1 MSLITTSV
9 ANLVGGVS
17 QQPSSLRLPNQCER
31 QENAVASAF
40 EGLIKR
46 PPAEHVAVLKSSG
59 SEITYDSAY
68 VHMIDRDAAERYAV
82 VFGRTNSG
90 SSAYIKVYDIN
101 GVEKTVSTPD
111 GLGYINEADIDT
123 KLRCVTVADVTF
135 VLNRNKTVLSSTTKS
150 PYTRGLTAPTG
161 TNAHQQALLWVRQTN
176 YGRDY
181 SFTIIA
187 NGVPYSYFYTTGSA
201 AADAIGTDL
210 IATKL
215 AAGYSY
221 SGNGL
226 ANASYSTG
234 ATTIVIKSHTGT
246 TPAAN
251 HKLAGQGIAP
261 ETTVL
266 TLSTNAGLHTVTL
279 SKPLIGPL
287 AVDAPVFVW
296 QPTVNV
302 HLGYD
307 ANPIANIGVKTSNN
321 ILWVYADN
329 YSLSF
334 SIQVSDDFGGEA
346 LILSTTEASSF
357 DKLPNSAPHNY
368 LVKVVGSGG
377 TAADDYWVVF
387 KQTGTTSTTELRPGS
402 WLESMAPG
410 LEYKLDDSTM
420 PHVLIRQTDGTFMF
434 KKADGLNGYPE
445 FDWEDRVV
453 GDDDSSPFPSFVDY
467 KIRDINFFKDR
478 LVILSGEYIT
488 LSETG
493 NPFNF
498 WISTVQNLVDS
509 DSIEVGSTQPSVM
522 DFKSSVVF
530 SDRLVAFTPQTQLTL
545 KGENILS
552 ARTVSLT
559 TSAAYENTDCQPVI
573 SGTNIFFAFNRGS
586 FAGIREMFISNS
598 LDVQFDATDLTVQVP
613 QYLPG
618 KIVKIAAS
626 THENFLVTLCSGE
639 RSTLFVYK
647 YYNQGD
653 QRIQSAWCKFTFR
666 DAYILDMQ
674 FLDTVLYIVMK
685 RGSSTV
691 IEKIRLESGLK
702 DTNSTYVTT
711 LDRRLDQSGVTATY
725 NSGTGLTT
733 YALPYTI
740 TTNASMAVVTKTG
753 LSLATTQASSTTLTV
768 PGNYTTNVWIG
779 DKYTMVYQF
788 SEPTLKTPVQTGG
801 IATIAAGR
809 YQLRYG
815 TISYGNSAFFQVK
828 VQVDAGST
836 FTYDFTGRNVGDI
849 NNLIG
854 SVSIASGDFRFPV
867 YSRNTQVKISVE
879 NDSPLPSNL
888 LSAEYEALFSERSTR
903 R

>member
-1 MSLITTSV
+1 MNIPIGTLVVSSTAVAGVGHSLVLSKATTGPIPTNTPVFLWDESETSV
-9 ANLVGGVS
+9 H
-17 QQPSSLRLPNQCER
+17 
-31 QENAVASAF
+31 F
-40 EGLIKR
+40 
-46 PPAEHVAVLKSSG
+46 
-59 SEITYDSAY
+59 
-68 VHMIDRDAAERYAV
+68 
-82 VFGRTNSG
+82 
-90 SSAYIKVYDIN
+90 
-101 GVEKTVSTPD
+101 
-111 GLGYINEADIDT
+111 
-123 KLRCVTVADVTF
+123 
-135 VLNRNKTVLSSTTKS
+135 
-150 PYTRGLTAPTG
+150 
-161 TNAHQQALLWVRQTN
+161 
-176 YGRDY
+176 
-181 SFTIIA
+181 
-187 NGVPYSYFYTTGSA
+187 
-201 AADAIGTDL
+201 
-210 IATKL
+210 
-215 AAGYSY
+215 GYS
-221 SGNGL
+221 
-226 ANASYSTG
+226 
-234 ATTIVIKSHTGT
+234 
-246 TPAAN
+246 
-251 HKLAGQGIAP
+251 
-261 ETTVL
+261 
-266 TLSTNAGLHTVTL
+266 
-279 SKPLIGPL
+279 
-287 AVDAPVFVW
+287 
-296 QPTVNV
+296 
-302 HLGYD
+302 
-307 ANPIANIGVKTSNN
+307 ANPIANIGVKTTSN
-321 ILWVYADN
+321 ILWVYADD
-329 YSLSF
+329 YSLPF
-334 SIQVSDDFGGEA
+334 SISSSDDFGGDGIKLSNSEA
-346 LILSTTEASSF
+346 ASF
-357 DKLPNSAPHNY
+357 DQLPNSAPHNY
-368 LVKVVGSGG
+368 LIKIVGSGG

-387 KQTGTTSTTELRPGS
+387 KQSGTPSTTEIRPGT
-402 WLESMAPG
+402 WVESMAPG
-410 LEYKLDDSTM
+410 IEYKLDDATM

-498 WISTVQNLVDS
+498 WISTVQNLVDT

-586 FAGIREMFISNS
+586 FAGVREMFVSNS
-598 LDVQFDATDLTVQVP
+598 LDAQFDATDLTVQVP

-626 THENFLVTLCSGE
+626 THENFLVTLCSGD

-725 NSGTGLTT
+725 NAGTGLTT
-733 YALPYTI
+733 YTLPYTI
-740 TTNASMAVVTKTG
+740 TTNASMAVVTKAG
-753 LSLATTQASSTTLTV
+753 LSLATTKASSTTLTV

-854 SVSIASGDFRFPV
+854 SVTIASGDFRFPV
-867 YSRNTQVKISVE
+867 YSRNTQVKILVE

>member
-17 QQPSSLRLPNQCER
+17 QQPSALRLPNQCER

-46 PPAEHVAVLKSSG
+46 PPAEHVAVLKTSAG
-59 SEITYDSAY
+59 ADIAYDSAY
-68 VHMIDRDAAERYAV
+68 SHIIDRDASEQYTV
-82 VFGRTNSG
+82 ILGKSG
-90 SSAYIKVYDIN
+90 ANAYIEVYDIN
-101 GVEKTVSTPD
+101 GVRKTVTAPD
-111 GLGYINEADIDT
+111 GYSYINETDIGS
-123 KLRCVTVADVTF
+123 KLRVVTIADVTF
-135 VLNRNKTVLSSTTKS
+135 VVNREKTVATLATLSPKS
-150 PYTRGLTAPTG
+150 
-161 TNAHQQALLWVRQTN
+161 
-176 YGRDY
+176 RD
-181 SFTIIA
+181 T
-187 NGVPYSYFYTTGSA
+187 
-201 AADAIGTDL
+201 
-210 IATKL
+210 
-215 AAGYSY
+215 
-221 SGNGL
+221 
-226 ANASYSTG
+226 
-234 ATTIVIKSHTGT
+234 ATTIPEAMVWIRETNYKRRFEIKITKGGT
-246 TPAAN
+246 TKTYYHNTGSGTSEDIGTATIASL
-251 HKLAGQGIAP
+251 LATS
-261 ETTVL
+261 TTNNATTKGYASDPFSGL
-266 TLSTNAGLHTVTL
+266 TLAVSGNIIWAYGSTSSDTFDI
-279 SKPLIGPL
+279 S
-287 AVDAPVFVW
+287 
-296 QPTVNV
+296 
-302 HLGYD
+302 
-307 ANPIANIGVKTSNN
+307 
-321 ILWVYADN
+321 
-329 YSLSF
+329 
-334 SIQVSDDFGGEA
+334 VSDDFGGSSMK
-346 LILSTTEASSF
+346 LVTTVATSF
-357 DKLPNSAPHNY
+357 NDLPDAAPHHY
-368 LVKVVGSGG
+368 LCKIIGSAESG
-377 TAADDYWVVF
+377 ADDYWVRFV
-387 KQTGTTSTTELRPGS
+387 QTLNTTSTTSIGHGYWEEG
-402 WLESMAPG
+402 MAPG
-410 LEYKLDDSTM
+410 LAYKLDPSTM
-420 PHVLIRQTDGTFMF
+420 PHILIRNSDGTFTF
-434 KKADGLNGYPE
+434 KKADGTTYA
-445 FDWEDRVV
+445 DYIWDDRLV
-453 GDDDSSPFPSFVDY
+453 GDNESNPLPSFVGN
-467 KIRDINFFKDR
+467 KIRDLNFFKDR
-478 LVILSGEYIT
+478 LVLLSGEYAH
-488 LSETG
+488 LSEVG
-493 NPFNF
+493 QYFNF
-498 WISTVQNLVDS
+498 FLTTIQNVVDS
-509 DSIEVGSTQPSVM
+509 DPIEVGSTQAKISDM
-522 DFKSSVVF
+522 KSSAVF
-530 SDRLVAFTPQTQLTL
+530 SDRLVIFTPQTQLTL

-559 TSAAYENTDCQPVI
+559 PSAAYENTDCQPVT
-573 SGTNIFFAFNRGS
+573 SGTSIFFAFNRGS
-586 FAGIREMFISNS
+586 YAGVREMFISNS

-613 QYLPG
+613 QYLSG

-639 RSTLFVYK
+639 RSSLFVYK

-711 LDRRLDQSGVTATY
+711 LDRRLDQSGVAATY

-733 YALPYTI
+733 YTLPYTI

-753 LSLATTQASSTTLTV
+753 LSLATTKASSTTLTV

-854 SVSIASGDFRFPV
+854 SVTIASGDFRFPV

>member
-1 MSLITTSV
+1 MSLITTSI

-46 PPAEHVAVLKSSG
+46 PPAEHVAVLKSGG

-68 VHMIDRDAAERYAV
+68 VHMIDRDATERYAV
-82 VFGRTNSG
+82 VFGRSG

-101 GVEKTVSTPD
+101 GVEKTVSAPD

-135 VLNRNKTVLSSTTKS
+135 VLNRNKTVLASSTLS
-150 PYTRGLTAPTG
+150 PYTRGLSAPTG
-161 TNAHQQALLWVRQTN
+161 ANAHRQALLWVRQTN
-176 YGRDY
+176 YGRNY
-181 SFTIIA
+181 AFSITA
-187 NGVPYSYFYTTGSA
+187 NGVEYTYSYSTGTGNT
-201 AADAIGTDL
+201 DAIGTDL

-215 AAGYSY
+215 AEGS
-221 SGNGL
+221 SHDGNGL
-226 ANASYSTG
+226 ANATYAAGT
-234 ATTIVIKSHTGT
+234 TTIVLKTYSGSNPVAGT
-246 TPAAN
+246 
-251 HKLAGQGIAP
+251 KVAGRSIP
-261 ETTVL
+261 PDTTVTAHTNNGGNVHTI
-266 TLSTNAGLHTVTL
+266 TLSRAL
-279 SKPLIGPL
+279 SGPL
-287 AVDAPVFVW
+287 AADSPVFVW
-296 QPTVNV
+296 LSTKTI
-302 HLGYD
+302 HRGYSSD
-307 ANPIANIGVKTSNN
+307 PIANIGVKTHDN
-321 ILWVYADN
+321 ILWVYADDYAN
-329 YSLSF
+329 SF
-334 SIQVSDDFGGEA
+334 AISSSDDFGGDGIKLSNSEA
-346 LILSTTEASSF
+346 ASF
-357 DKLPNSAPHNY
+357 DYLPNSAPHNY

-387 KQTGTTSTTELRPGS
+387 KQSGAQSSTEIRPGS
-402 WLESMAPG
+402 WVESMAPG
-410 LEYKLDDSTM
+410 IEYKLDDATM
-420 PHVLIRQTDGTFMF
+420 PHVLIRQSNGTFIF
-434 KKADGLNGYPE
+434 KKADGANGYPD

-453 GDDDSSPFPSFVDY
+453 GDDDSSPFPAFVDN

-478 LVILSGEYIT
+478 LVVLSGEYIT
-488 LSETG
+488 LSEVG

-498 WISTVQNLVDS
+498 WITTVQNLVDT

-530 SDRLVAFTPQTQLTL
+530 SDRLVAFTPKTQLTL

-552 ARTVSLT
+552 GRTVSLT
-559 TSAAYENTDCQPVI
+559 QSASYENLDCSPVA
-573 SGTNIFFAFNRGS
+573 SGTSIFFAFNRGS
-586 FAGIREMFISNS
+586 YSGIREMFISNS
-598 LDVQFDATDLTVQVP
+598 LDLQFDATDLTVQVP
-613 QYLPG
+613 QYLTG
-618 KIVKIAAS
+618 TVVKIVAS
-626 THENFLVTLCSGE
+626 THENFLVTLCSGD
-639 RSTLFVYK
+639 RSSLFVYK

-666 DAYILDMQ
+666 DSYILDMQ

-702 DTNSTYVTT
+702 DTNSSYVTT
-711 LDRRLDQSGVTATY
+711 LDRRLDQSGVTASY

-733 YALPYTI
+733 YTLPYTI
-740 TTNASMAVVTKTG
+740 TTNASMVVVTKSG
-753 LSLATTQASSTTLTV
+753 LSLATTKASSTTLTV
-768 PGNYTTNVWIG
+768 PGNFTTNVWIG
-779 DKYTMVYQF
+779 DKYTMIYQF

-815 TISYGNSAFFQVK
+815 TVSYGNSAFFKVK
-828 VQVDAGST
+828 VEVDAGST
-836 FTYDFTGRNVGDI
+836 FSYDFTGRNVGDL
-849 NNLIG
+849 NNTIG
-854 SVSIASGDFRFPV
+854 SVSIGSGDFRFPV
-867 YSRNTQVKISVE
+867 YSRNTQVKISIE

>member
-46 PPAEHVAVLKSSG
+46 PPAEHVAVLKSGG

-68 VHMIDRDAAERYAV
+68 VHMIDRDNAERYAV

-90 SSAYIKVYDIN
+90 ATAYIKVYDIN
-101 GVEKTVSTPD
+101 GVEKTVTAPN

-135 VLNRNKTVLSSTTKS
+135 VLNRNKTVLASNTLS
-150 PYTRGLTAPTG
+150 PYTRGLSAPTA
-161 TNAHQQALLWVRQTN
+161 TYSHRQALLWVRQTN
-176 YGRDY
+176 YGRNY
-181 SFTIIA
+181 AFSITA
-187 NGVPYSYFYTTGSA
+187 NGIEYTYSYSTGTGST
-201 AADAIGTDL
+201 DAIGTDL

-215 AAGYSY
+215 AEGS
-221 SGNGL
+221 SHTGNGE
-226 ANASYSTG
+226 ANANYAAG
-234 ATTIVIKSHTGT
+234 VTTIVLKNHTGT
-246 TPAAN
+246 VPTAGT
-251 HKLAGQGIAP
+251 KLAGRSIP
-261 ETTVL
+261 PDTTVV
-266 TLSTNAGLHTVTL
+266 SHSQVSGLHTIVISREL
-279 SKPLIGPL
+279 SGPL
-287 AVDAPVFVW
+287 AVNSPVFVW
-296 QPTVNV
+296 ASNV
-302 HLGYD
+302 TIHHGYSSD
-307 ANPIANIGVKTSNN
+307 PISGIGVKTSDN
-321 ILWVYADN
+321 IIWVYGDN
-329 YSLSF
+329 YPSSF
-334 SIQVSDDFGGEA
+334 AISSSDDFGGDGLKLSNSEA
-346 LILSTTEASSF
+346 YSF
-357 DKLPNSAPHNY
+357 DQLPNSAPHNY
-368 LVKVVGSGG
+368 LIKIVGSGG

-387 KQTGTTSTTELRPGS
+387 KQSGTPSTTEIRPGT
-402 WLESMAPG
+402 WVESMAPG
-410 LEYKLDDSTM
+410 IEYKLDDATM

-434 KKADGLNGYPE
+434 KKADGLNGYPD

-498 WISTVQNLVDS
+498 WISTVQNLVDT

-586 FAGIREMFISNS
+586 FAGIREMFVSNS
-598 LDVQFDATDLTVQVP
+598 LDAQFDATDLTVQVP

-626 THENFLVTLCSGE
+626 THENFLVTLCSGD

-711 LDRRLDQSGVTATY
+711 LDRRLDQSGVTAAY
-725 NSGTGLTT
+725 NAGTGLTT
-733 YALPYTI
+733 YTLPYTI
-740 TTNASMAVVTKTG
+740 TTNASMAVVTKSG
-753 LSLATTQASSTTLTV
+753 LSLATTKASSTSLTV

-815 TISYGNSAFFQVK
+815 TISYGNSSFFK
-828 VQVDAGST
+828 VNVQIDAGST
-836 FTYDFTGRNVGDI
+836 YSYIFNSRNVGDI
-849 NNLIG
+849 NNLVG
-854 SVSIASGDFRFPV
+854 SVAISTGDFRFPV